1 MSIKLFSRDNAGEF
15 LRERKLRS
23 QSADAIVRPILD
35 AVEAR
40 GDVALREFAEKWD
53 SLAGQPFQVSAEE
66 INQAKAQLDPGLAQA
81 ILTAAKNIREFA
93 ELQKPF
99 EMEWRMDSGIMCGQ
113 LVRPIPS
120 VGCYVPGGLYPLP
133 STLLMTVIP
142 AQVAGVPRITI
153 CSPRPAATTLG
164 TAGLLD
170 ETTIFRVG
178 GSHAIAA
185 MAFGTDTITK
195 VDKIVGP
202 GNAYVAAAKKMLC
215 GTVAIDSVAG
225 PTELVVVADEG
236 NPEWIAADM
245 IAQAEHDPQASS
257 ILITTNPALAAQ
269 VTDAL
274 ERQLDG
280 LPTADIARASLAN
293 FGAVIV
299 VSSEQEAVDLVNE
312 LAPEHLCLHDPTM
325 QTMIENAGAIFLGPM
340 SSESLGDYAAGPNH
354 VLPTGGAARVRGGL
368 SVLDYLKIITT
379 IRASSDSVRNLA
391 PTVATL
397 ARAEGL
403 EGHAR
408 AVEIRL

>member
-1 MSIKLFSRDNAGEF
+1 MRLLGRDNAAEF

-23 QSADAIVRPILD
+23 QNADAIVRPIID

-40 GDVALREFAEKWD
+40 GDDALREFAEKWD
-53 SLAGQPFQVSAEE
+53 SLAGLHLQVSAKE
-66 INQAKAQLDPGLAQA
+66 ITDAKTQLDPTLAQA
-81 ILTAAKNIREFA
+81 IQIAAKNIREFA

-142 AQVAGVPRITI
+142 AQVAGVPKITI
-153 CSPRPAATTLG
+153 CSPRPAATTLA

-170 ETTIFRVG
+170 ENTLFRVG
-178 GSHAIAA
+178 GAHAIAA
-185 MAFGTDTITK
+185 MAFGTETISK

-202 GNAYVAAAKKMLC
+202 GNAYVAAAKKLLS

-257 ILITTNPALAAQ
+257 ILITTNQTLASQ
-269 VTDAL
+269 VSNAL
-274 ERQLDG
+274 EIQLEN
-280 LPTADIARASLAN
+280 LSTADIARESLEK
-293 FGAVIV
+293 FGAIFIV
-299 VSSEQEAVDLVNE
+299 DSEQEAADLVNE
-312 LAPEHLCLHDPTM
+312 LAPEHLCLHDPSM
-325 QTMIENAGAIFLGPM
+325 QKMIDNAGAIFLGPM